1 MELRIG
7 VTDTNKEL
15 MIDLEEGTDRDGLVS
30 GIEKALDDESQRML
44 WFTDKRGRSVGVPT
58 ARVAYVELAAE
69 DQRRV
74 GFGVS

>member
-15 MIDLEEGTDRDGLVS
+15 MIDLEEGTDRDTLVS
-30 GIEKALDDESQRML
+30 DIEKALDESPRML

-58 ARVAYVELAAE
+58 ARVAYVELSAE

>member
-1 MELRIG
+1 
-7 VTDTNKEL
+7 
-15 MIDLEEGTDRDGLVS
+15 
-30 GIEKALDDESQRML
+30 ML

>member
-7 VTDTNKEL
+7 VTDTGKEL
-15 MIDLEEGTDRDGLVS
+15 MVDLDEDTDRDRLATD
-30 GIEKALDDESQRML
+30 IEKALADGEPML
-44 WFTDKRGRSVGVPT
+44 WFTDKRGRTVGVLT
-58 ARVAYVELAAE
+58 AKLAYVELSTA